1 MSKKN
6 KRKSH
11 LYSSQPLKENVKR
24 IILKRCFK
32 FVEEEAKYKCTC
44 CPDNGSCNYFD
55 SASKAYNHTF
65 TLLFEAL
72 GTTLFSFQKVQNTAK
87 ILFE

>member
-32 FVEEEAKYKCTC
+32 FVEEEE
-44 CPDNGSCNYFD
+44 PVILGSNIVL
-55 SASKAYNHTF
+55 N
-65 TLLFEAL
+65 E
-72 GTTLFSFQKVQNTAK
+72 
-87 ILFE
+87 

>member
-11 LYSSQPLKENVKR
+11 LYSSQRFTDKIKKN
-24 IILKRCFK
+24 ILTRCFK
-32 FVEEEAKYKCTC
+32 FIEEEGKYKCTC
-44 CPDNGSCNYFD
+44 CPDYSLCNCFD